1 MSRASP
7 PPSLDVQNDVIILSA
22 KMVDKTHR
30 NGNPGRI
37 ALLSVCILAG
47 FALRMYRLGQQ
58 PLAWD
63 EGWSIGL
70 SSLGWAE
77 INRITALDVHPPL
90 YYYLFRLWLV
100 LGRSEAWLRFLSV
113 AAGMAAIPLAY
124 VTGRTW
130 VRSFDP
136 DRPSESVGLWA
147 ACIATASPFLIYYAQ
162 VARMYALSA
171 ALALL
176 CTYCLLK
183 ALERP
188 RLGMYLG
195 FLLSAAAA
203 VYTFYYCAPVIV
215 AVLICALWIR
225 PRRWLPITALAA
237 GIGALYV
244 PWLLYAIPPML
255 TRVGART
262 GVGSAMVAIVRL
274 FPDAVYGLVF
284 AYGAGW
290 WPVWAAAVL
299 TVGGLFVA
307 WRRRERLRALAL
319 PALAIGLTTAAVCAG
334 AQAHMFAARYLI
346 PASVFA
352 VLLLAWASDQFRRS
366 SSWLG
371 VLAALLVAVPAV
383 PTLKNYVYSKS
394 YEVSGSFDPQ
404 ADYRFLRDK
413 AWGEDV
419 VFFNV
424 LSLAGLYERYRTPYN
439 PNWSYVLRWDP
450 VIEPLEGALAGRVLP
465 AASRHRR
472 LWFVLYKGTVAANRD
487 LKEWL
492 DANLF
497 PAFGEW
503 RGDTLYVQYLSP
515 TTDLARNEPQV
526 AFAKGIQLRTAEY
539 TRRTA
544 ADDRVTVRLTWT
556 AAEPIQQSYKVFV
569 HLYASDGRL
578 VTQHD
583 AVPMNELRPTSTWQP
598 GQVITDNHGL
608 WLPADASGVLRLVV
622 GLYDPE
628 SNARLEL
635 PDGSDRVLLGVVEV
649 APRAN

>member
-1 MSRASP
+1 
-7 PPSLDVQNDVIILSA
+7 
-22 KMVDKTHR
+22 MVDKKHR
-30 NGNPGRI
+30 NGKVGRI
-37 ALLSVCILAG
+37 ALLSACILAG
-47 FALRMYRLGQQ
+47 FALRMRLLGQQ

-70 SSLGWAE
+70 SSLGWSE

-90 YYYLFRLWLV
+90 YYYLFGLWQM
-100 LGRSEAWLRFLSV
+100 LGRGETWLRFLSV
-113 AAGMAAIPLAY
+113 AAGMATIPLAY
-124 VTGRTW
+124 ITGCAW
-130 VRSFDP
+130 VRFSDP
-136 DRPSESVGLWA
+136 ERPAESVGLWSAGIA
-147 ACIATASPFLIYYAQ
+147 AASPFLVYYAQ

-176 CTYCLLK
+176 CTYCLLN
-183 ALERP
+183 AVEDP

-203 VYTFYYCAPVIV
+203 IYTFYYCAPVI
-215 AVLICALWIR
+215 AAILICALWMR
-225 PRRWLPITALAA
+225 PRRWLPVMAAAA
-237 GIGALYV
+237 GLGALYA
-244 PWLLYAIPPML
+244 PWLFYALPPML

-262 GVGSAMVAIVRL
+262 GAGSAMAGIVRL
-274 FPDAVYGLVF
+274 LPDAMYGLVF
-284 AYGAGW
+284 AYGSGW
-290 WPVWAAAVL
+290 WPVWAAVLL

-307 WRRRERLRALAL
+307 WRRRERLRALVL

-352 VLLLAWASDQFRRS
+352 VLLLAWASDQLRRS
-366 SSWLG
+366 SNWLG
-371 VLAALLVAVPAV
+371 VLAALLVAVPAA

-394 YEVSGSFDPQ
+394 YEVSGVFDPQ

-413 AWGEDV
+413 TWREDL

-424 LSLAGLYERYRTPYN
+424 LSLAGLYERYHTPSN
-439 PNWSYVLRWDP
+439 PDWSYVLRWDP
-450 VIEPLEGALAGRVLP
+450 VVEPLGSAVAERVLP
-465 AASRHRR
+465 AARRHRR

-515 TTDLARNEPQV
+515 TTDLTRSEVQATFIN
-526 AFAKGIQLRTAEY
+526 GIQLRTAEY
-539 TRRTA
+539 TRRTG

-556 AAEPIQQSYKVFV
+556 TAEPIQQSYKVFV
-569 HLYASDGRL
+569 HLYAPDGRL

-583 AVPMNELRPTSTWQP
+583 AVPTNELRPTSSWQP
-598 GQVITDNHGL
+598 GEVITDNHGL
-608 WLPADASGVLRLVV
+608 WLPADASGALRLVV
-622 GLYDPE
+622 GMYDPL
-628 SNARLEL
+628 SNARLDL
-635 PDGSDRVLLGVVEV
+635 ADGSDHVSLGVVDV
-649 APRAN
+649 APKED